1 MYREKIDA
9 YIDSKKEE
17 MLADLSDLVRID
29 STRGEAAE
37 GKPFGEGPARVLAA
51 AEELL
56 EKCHMQ
62 VTNYDN
68 YVVAG
73 DYAGEG
79 EKALDILAHLDVV
92 PVTKSWTVTQP
103 FAPKI
108 TDNRIYGRGT
118 ADDKG
123 PAIAALYAVR
133 AIHELG
139 IPLKKGVRVILGSD
153 EECGSHDLKYYY
165 AREQEAEYTFT
176 PDADYPL
183 INLEKGRLA
192 SVFSRSFK
200 GEETEGASLVRFD
213 AGTAV
218 NIVPAKAEAVI
229 AGLGKGEIEAK
240 AQRVTAE
247 TGVIFTAEETAE
259 GILVTS
265 AGVAAHGSTPELG
278 KNAIV
283 GLLVLIAELPLARSE
298 STEAVAAILRLF
310 PFGDTTGTALG
321 AAMADEVSGALSMNL
336 GILHI
341 STEGVIGEY
350 DSRCPICGTDE
361 NVTEVIRAA
370 LEKEGFSMEEEKMT
384 PAHYVPEDSH
394 FVQTLLGCYEDYFGQ
409 KGKPLSTGGGT
420 YVHELERG
428 VAFGC
433 MIPEVDNHMHGDDE
447 FMEID
452 MLIRSAKIFAQAI
465 VRLCG

>member
-17 MLADLSDLVRID
+17 MLIDLSDLVRID
-29 STRGEAAE
+29 STRGEAQE
-37 GKPFGEGPARVLAA
+37 GKPFGEGPAKVLKA

-56 EKCHMQ
+56 GKCHMQ
-62 VTNYDN
+62 VKNYDN

-79 EKALDILAHLDVV
+79 GKALDILAHLDVV

-103 FAPKI
+103 FEPKI
-108 TDNRIYGRGT
+108 VEDRIYGRGT

-139 IPLKKGVRVILGSD
+139 IPLKRGVRVILGSD
-153 EECGSHDLKYYY
+153 EECGSHDLEYYY

-192 SVFSRSFK
+192 SVFSKSFK
-200 GEETEGASLVRFD
+200 GEEAEGAALVRFD

-229 AGLGKGEIEAK
+229 AGLSKEEILAK
-240 AQRVTAE
+240 AEAVTEE
-247 TGVIFTAEETAE
+247 TGVTFTAEESAE
-259 GILVTS
+259 GVLVTS

-283 GLLVLIAELPLARSE
+283 ALLALITRLPLAESE
-298 STEAVAAILRLF
+298 STEAVKAILRLF
-310 PFGDTTGTALG
+310 PFGDTTGSALG
-321 AAMADEVSGALSMNL
+321 VAMKDEVSGALSMNL

-341 STEGVIGEY
+341 SAEGVIGEY

-361 NVTEVIRAA
+361 NVTEVMRSA
-370 LEKEGFSMEEEKMT
+370 LAKEGFSMEEEKMT

-394 FVQTLLGCYEDYFGQ
+394 FVQTLLGCYEDYFGK
-409 KGKPLSTGGGT
+409 KGKALSTGGGT

-452 MLIRSAKIFAQAI
+452 MLVRSAKIFAQAI